1 MWKRKPY
8 DISEQ
13 RGVLEDR
20 RVGKDSLRYTCIMLD
35 DPEMRRFVLCNKHY
49 LAFLIGSDKF
59 GNAIQGNFLIDK
71 SFDLCQSK
79 LAPTFGI
86 QT

>member
-8 DISEQ
+8 DVSEQ

-35 DPEMRRFVLCNKHY
+35 DPEMKRFELCNKHY

-59 GNAIQGNFLIDK
+59 GNAIQGNFLIRV
-71 SFDLCQSK
+71 STSVNQN
-79 LAPTFGI
+79 
-86 QT
+86 